1 MREKSKS
8 IQDYLTWRN
17 GLTEAD
23 YVGIYNNLGR
33 LDKIEQ
39 LVIEEGADH
48 DTIRRAVFELD

>member
-1 MREKSKS
+1 MGINTNN

-48 DTIRRAVFELD
+48 DTIRREVFELD

>member
-1 MREKSKS
+1 MGEKSKS

>member
-1 MREKSKS
+1 MGINTNN
-8 IQDYLTWRN
+8 IQDYLNWRN

>member
-1 MREKSKS
+1 MGINTNS

>member
-1 MREKSKS
+1 MNKEPNN
-8 IQDYLTWRN
+8 IQEYITWRN

>member
-1 MREKSKS
+1 MGEKSKS
-8 IQDYLTWRN
+8 IQDYLTWRI

>member
-1 MREKSKS
+1 MDINTNA

>member
-1 MREKSKS
+1 MGINTNN

-23 YVGIYNNLGR
+23 YAGIYNNLGR